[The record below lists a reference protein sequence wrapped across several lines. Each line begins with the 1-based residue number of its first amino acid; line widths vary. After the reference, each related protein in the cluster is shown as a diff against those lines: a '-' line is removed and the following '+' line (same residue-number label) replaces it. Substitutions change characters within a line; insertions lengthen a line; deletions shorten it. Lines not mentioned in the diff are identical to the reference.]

1 MTIELELTEFIE
13 KISET
18 EDACKTA
25 IFNQFQ
31 SQFEPGSISLLLE
44 SLPIEQ
50 RILLWRQLP
59 LNDSIE
65 VLSYMRSEPRHSIIG
80 ALSEQELKLIFSQL
94 DDYTLIEWADTL
106 PEELLNLAISYL
118 DHTQWQQ
125 YQEAITYNELQIGRY
140 AQRNCFILPVQ
151 TTVGHARLYL
161 KKQGYKYPD
170 QIYVKDKKAKFLG
183 VISYQVL
190 TEAAAHE
197 PLKPLIDDH
206 IPTLTDKLSIN
217 EALEVVESSNYI
229 ALPVIND
236 VQHLLGEIDYRFAMS
251 SLRQHY
257 EQQLMAGAGLNEGD
271 DLFAPIK
278 QSTQKRA
285 VWLGINLITA
295 ILASITISLFE
306 DVIAE
311 VVALAVLMPIV
322 ASMGGI
328 AGSQTLTLMIR
339 AMALN
344 QITPGNRLAVLKNE
358 CGIGS
363 LNGLLWALIIGLLAG
378 VWFQS
383 VQIAAILSLAIVVN
397 IFVAALF
404 GVLIPI
410 FLNKCKLDPALA
422 GSVIL
427 TTVTDVVGFFAFL
440 GTASLI
446 LLR

>member
-183 VISYQVL
+183 IISYQVL

-197 PLKPLIDDH
+197 PLKPLIDDD

-383 VQIAAILSLAIVVN
+383 AQIAAILSLAIVVN

>member
-65 VLSYMRSEPRHSIIG
+65 VLSYMRSEPRHSIIC

-106 PEELLNLAISYL
+106 PEELLNLAISHL

-183 VISYQVL
+183 VINYQVL

-197 PLKPLIDDH
+197 PLKPLIDDD

-229 ALPVIND
+229 ALPVINN
-236 VQHLLGEIDYRFAMS
+236 VQHLLGEIDYRFAML

-257 EQQLMAGAGLNEGD
+257 EQQLMASAGLNEGD

-383 VQIAAILSLAIVVN
+383 AQIAAILSLAILIN